1 MMCDRISLTILDDLV
16 VEENETLRVVME
28 SVNDEVHR
36 IDTSA
41 FQSLTLTIRDND
53 GQSSNW

>member
-53 GQSSNW
+53 GQSSN